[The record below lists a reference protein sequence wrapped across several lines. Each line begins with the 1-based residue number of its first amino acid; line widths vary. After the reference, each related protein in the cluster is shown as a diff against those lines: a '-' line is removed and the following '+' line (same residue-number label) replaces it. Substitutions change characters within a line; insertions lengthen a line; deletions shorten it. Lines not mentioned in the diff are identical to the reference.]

1 MKNRKNSKSSEKPK
15 SKNYL
20 GYIFLFSMM
29 GIVGYGLVDKLI
41 EHIKIKS
48 NEGLSK
54 GVVIN
59 TKKTGSKGSVYCT
72 YRFYYNNMLFT
83 GSDYKGGVKVGD
95 SLMIT
100 FSKKDP
106 TINKFD

>member
-1 MKNRKNSKSSEKPK
+1 MRKKNTTRSTGKQKN
-15 SKNYL
+15 KNYFGYFILFLMWGYL
-20 GYIFLFSMM
+20 GYL
-29 GIVGYGLVDKLI
+29 GVDKLI

-54 GVVIN
+54 GVVIS